1 MASKIEKPITEK
13 VSVNLVVKFSH
24 TTAPIACTHASTHG
38 SFYIHPNTTAFY
50 STQVTPF
57 EGSLFEL
64 KIVSTQGYYG
74 TVSIT
79 NRGPVKVR
87 FLKFRLEPGHHEKL
101 DFELEP
107 NGSNDIQNVPFSSY
121 SDQYGRVKFVFDLE
135 LFGKHLSLSSLS
147 CSLDF
152 GIKYVHVSYKS

>member
-24 TTAPIACTHASTHG
+24 TTAPIACTNG
-38 SFYIHPNTTAFY
+38 NFYIQPNTTAFY

-87 FLKFRLEPGHHEKL
+87 FLKFRLEPGLHEKL

-121 SDQYGRVKFVFDLE
+121 SDQYSRVKFVFDLE
-135 LFGKHLSLSSLS
+135 LFGKHLSLS

>member
-13 VSVNLVVKFSH
+13 VPANRAVKFSH
-24 TTAPIACTHASTHG
+24 TTAPIACAHASTAIASPHG
-38 SFYIHPNTTAFY
+38 FYIHPSKTTAFY
-50 STQVTPF
+50 STQVTPI
-57 EGSLFEL
+57 EGSSFEL

-87 FLKFRLEPGHHEKL
+87 FLKFRLEPGKQEKL

-107 NGSNDIQNVPFSSY
+107 NGSIDFQNVPFSSFASPY
-121 SDQYGRVKFVFDLE
+121 QAGCVTFGFDLE
-135 LFGKHLSLSSLS
+135 LFGKYSSL
-147 CSLDF
+147 CSLC
-152 GIKYVHVSYKS
+152 

>member
-1 MASKIEKPITEK
+1 MASKIEKPATEN
-13 VSVNLVVKFSH
+13 VSANLVVKFSH

-38 SFYIHPNTTAFY
+38 NFYIQPNPKAFY
-50 STQVTPF
+50 STKVTPF
-57 EGSLFEL
+57 EGTSFEM

-87 FLKFRLEPGHHEKL
+87 FLKFRLEPGQQKKL

-107 NGSNDIQNVPFSSY
+107 NGSIDIQNVPFDSYPSY
-121 SDQYGRVKFVFDLE
+121 STYGHVTFVFDLE
-135 LFGKHLSLSSLS
+135 LFGKHLSF
-147 CSLDF
+147 CSLC
-152 GIKYVHVSYKS
+152 